1 MKKDQYFNLEVN
13 LLNDDNIAG
22 MMSEL
27 DAAEALGIYVML
39 LLHLRTKDN
48 YEASCT
54 PLLLRAFARRYDLEL
69 DMLEKVL
76 HDYNLFEVDEERQT
90 FRAPYL
96 DRVMQRLEEKWRM
109 DTENGKKGG
118 RPKKRAKCAETPATK
133 GRKPNETQ
141 ERREE
146 EKIGIAAVVNNSSNT
161 LAGGAADA
169 ATVVEEI
176 PAMAATGNSGTAESS
191 GIRGT
196 SEITVIPETEEKI
209 SATGTSRVSEI
220 TGDSGSSGSS
230 RVSEITG
237 DSGSSGSSRAS
248 EIMGASGSSRSSRAS
263 EITGASESSRTSRTS
278 ETSEVRTASSVP
290 VERGMRIRA
299 VDEEGQQPLQPV
311 LSWEVLVDRLADSR
325 LYMEL
330 AGQRSG
336 LGRLFIDHQQQII
349 GLFKKHILLYGK
361 EGGLLFFEDVKR
373 YFSNYIAAGSPTCR
387 MLREELMREIKER
400 ESRDV
405 SRFESIVDG
414 KRMYLGRLIPDSA
427 PPRPD
432 NSAVW
437 DDAHKRWG
445 H

>member
-54 PLLLRAFARRYDLEL
+54 PLLLRAFARRHDLEL

-146 EKIGIAAVVNNSSNT
+146 EKIGITPVVNNSSNT

-169 ATVVEEI
+169 AMVVAEI
-176 PAMAATGNSGTAESS
+176 PAAAATGNSGNSGASESS
-191 GIRGT
+191 RTSRT
-196 SEITVIPETEEKI
+196 SEMTVIPETEEKI
-209 SATGTSRVSEI
+209 SA
-220 TGDSGSSGSS
+220 SG
-230 RVSEITG
+230 
-237 DSGSSGSSRAS
+237 
-248 EIMGASGSSRSSRAS
+248 
-263 EITGASESSRTSRTS
+263 TS

-290 VERGMRIRA
+290 VGRGMRIRA

-311 LSWEVLVDRLADSR
+311 LSWETLVDRLADSR

-361 EGGLLFFEDVKR
+361 ESGLLFFEDVKR

-405 SRFESIVDG
+405 SRFESVVDG

>member
-54 PLLLRAFARRYDLEL
+54 PLLLRAFARRHDLEL

-146 EKIGIAAVVNNSSNT
+146 EKIGITPVVNNSSNT

-169 ATVVEEI
+169 VTVVAEI
-176 PAMAATGNSGTAESS
+176 PAAAATGNSGNSGASESS
-191 GIRGT
+191 RTSRT
-196 SEITVIPETEEKI
+196 SEMTVIPETEEKI
-209 SATGTSRVSEI
+209 SATGTS
-220 TGDSGSSGSS
+220 
-230 RVSEITG
+230 
-237 DSGSSGSSRAS
+237 
-248 EIMGASGSSRSSRAS
+248 
-263 EITGASESSRTSRTS
+263 

-290 VERGMRIRA
+290 VGRGMRIRA

-311 LSWEVLVDRLADSR
+311 LSWETLVDRLADSR

-361 EGGLLFFEDVKR
+361 ESSLLFFEDVKR

-405 SRFESIVDG
+405 SRFESVVDG

>member
-54 PLLLRAFARRYDLEL
+54 PLLLRAFARRHDLEL

-76 HDYNLFEVDEERQT
+76 HDYNIFEVDEERQT

-146 EKIGIAAVVNNSSNT
+146 EKIGITPVVNNSSNT

-169 ATVVEEI
+169 ATVVAEI
-176 PAMAATGNSGTAESS
+176 PAAAATGNSGSSGASESS
-191 GIRGT
+191 RTSRT
-196 SEITVIPETEEKI
+196 SEMTVIPETEEKI
-209 SATGTSRVSEI
+209 SA
-220 TGDSGSSGSS
+220 SGS
-230 RVSEITG
+230 
-237 DSGSSGSSRAS
+237 
-248 EIMGASGSSRSSRAS
+248 
-263 EITGASESSRTSRTS
+263 S

-290 VERGMRIRA
+290 VGRGMRIRA

-311 LSWEVLVDRLADSR
+311 LSWETLVDRLADSR

-361 EGGLLFFEDVKR
+361 ESGLLFFEDVKR

-405 SRFESIVDG
+405 SRFESVVDG

>member
-54 PLLLRAFARRYDLEL
+54 PLLLRAFARRHDLEL

-146 EKIGIAAVVNNSSNT
+146 EKIGITPVVNNSSNT

-169 ATVVEEI
+169 ATVV
-176 PAMAATGNSGTAESS
+176 A
-191 GIRGT
+191 
-196 SEITVIPETEEKI
+196 ETEEKI
-209 SATGTSRVSEI
+209 SAT
-220 TGDSGSSGSS
+220 
-230 RVSEITG
+230 
-237 DSGSSGSSRAS
+237 A
-248 EIMGASGSSRSSRAS
+248 ASG
-263 EITGASESSRTSRTS
+263 
-278 ETSEVRTASSVP
+278 TSEVRTASSVP
-290 VERGMRIRA
+290 VGRGMRIRA

-311 LSWEVLVDRLADSR
+311 LSWETLVDRLADSR

-361 EGGLLFFEDVKR
+361 ESGLLFFEDVKR

-405 SRFESIVDG
+405 SRFESVVDG

>member
-146 EKIGIAAVVNNSSNT
+146 EKIGITPVVNNSSNT

-176 PAMAATGNSGTAESS
+176 PATAATGNSGAAESS
-191 GIRGT
+191 RIRGT

-209 SATGTSRVSEI
+209 YVTGTSRA
-220 TGDSGSSGSS
+220 
-230 RVSEITG
+230 SEITG

-248 EIMGASGSSRSSRAS
+248 EIMGASGSSRTSRA
-263 EITGASESSRTSRTS
+263 S

-290 VERGMRIRA
+290 VGRGMRIRA

-400 ESRDV
+400 ESKDV

>member
-54 PLLLRAFARRYDLEL
+54 PLLLRAFARRHDLEL

-133 GRKPNETQ
+133 GRKPNEAQ

-146 EKIGIAAVVNNSSNT
+146 EKIGITPVVNNSSNT

-169 ATVVEEI
+169 AMVVAEI
-176 PAMAATGNSGTAESS
+176 PAAAATGNSG
-191 GIRGT
+191 
-196 SEITVIPETEEKI
+196 
-209 SATGTSRVSEI
+209 
-220 TGDSGSSGSS
+220 
-230 RVSEITG
+230 
-237 DSGSSGSSRAS
+237 
-248 EIMGASGSSRSSRAS
+248 
-263 EITGASESSRTSRTS
+263 TS

-290 VERGMRIRA
+290 VGRGMRIRA

-311 LSWEVLVDRLADSR
+311 LSWETLVDRLADSR

-361 EGGLLFFEDVKR
+361 ESGLLFFEDVKR

-405 SRFESIVDG
+405 SRFESVVDG

-437 DDAHKRWG
+437 DDAHKKWG

>member
-22 MMSEL
+22 RMSEL

-54 PLLLRAFARRYDLEL
+54 PLLLRAFARRHDLEL

-146 EKIGIAAVVNNSSNT
+146 EKIGITPVVNNSSNT

-169 ATVVEEI
+169 ATVVAEI
-176 PAMAATGNSGTAESS
+176 PAAGTSRTSGSSESS
-191 GIRGT
+191 GT
-196 SEITVIPETEEKI
+196 SRASEMTVIPETEEKI
-209 SATGTSRVSEI
+209 SATG
-220 TGDSGSSGSS
+220 
-230 RVSEITG
+230 
-237 DSGSSGSSRAS
+237 
-248 EIMGASGSSRSSRAS
+248 ASG
-263 EITGASESSRTSRTS
+263 TS

-290 VERGMRIRA
+290 VGRGMRIRA

-311 LSWEVLVDRLADSR
+311 LSWETLVDRLADSR

-361 EGGLLFFEDVKR
+361 ESGLLFFEDVKR

-400 ESRDV
+400 ESKDV

>member
-54 PLLLRAFARRYDLEL
+54 PLLLRAFARRHDLEL

-146 EKIGIAAVVNNSSNT
+146 EKIGITPVVNNSSNT

-169 ATVVEEI
+169 ATVVAEI
-176 PAMAATGNSGTAESS
+176 PAAGATGNSESS
-191 GIRGT
+191 RTSGSSGSSRTSGSSGSSESSRTSRT
-196 SEITVIPETEEKI
+196 SEMTVIPETEEKI
-209 SATGTSRVSEI
+209 SA
-220 TGDSGSSGSS
+220 SG
-230 RVSEITG
+230 
-237 DSGSSGSSRAS
+237 
-248 EIMGASGSSRSSRAS
+248 
-263 EITGASESSRTSRTS
+263 TS

-290 VERGMRIRA
+290 VGRGMRIRA

-311 LSWEVLVDRLADSR
+311 LSWETLVDRLADSR

-361 EGGLLFFEDVKR
+361 ESGLLFFEDVKR

-405 SRFESIVDG
+405 SRFESVVDG

>member
-96 DRVMQRLEEKWRM
+96 DRGMQRLEEKWRM

-146 EKIGIAAVVNNSSNT
+146 EKIGITPVVNNSSNT

-169 ATVVEEI
+169 ATVVTGI
-176 PAMAATGNSGTAESS
+176 PETAATGNSGAAESS
-191 GIRGT
+191 GIKGT
-196 SEITVIPETEEKI
+196 SGMTVIPETEEKI
-209 SATGTSRVSEI
+209 SATGTSR
-220 TGDSGSSGSS
+220 
-230 RVSEITG
+230 
-237 DSGSSGSSRAS
+237 
-248 EIMGASGSSRSSRAS
+248 AS
-263 EITGASESSRTSRTS
+263 EITGASESSGTSRTSEITGASGSSGTSRAS

-311 LSWEVLVDRLADSR
+311 LSWEALVDRLADSR

-361 EGGLLFFEDVKR
+361 ESGLLFFEDVKR

-400 ESRDV
+400 ESKDV

>member
-54 PLLLRAFARRYDLEL
+54 PLLLRAFARRHDLEL

-146 EKIGIAAVVNNSSNT
+146 EKIGITPVVNNSSNT
-161 LAGGAADA
+161 LAGGATDA
-169 ATVVEEI
+169 AMVVAEI
-176 PAMAATGNSGTAESS
+176 PAAAATGNSGASESS
-191 GIRGT
+191 RT
-196 SEITVIPETEEKI
+196 SRTSGMTVIPETEEKI
-209 SATGTSRVSEI
+209 SA
-220 TGDSGSSGSS
+220 SG
-230 RVSEITG
+230 
-237 DSGSSGSSRAS
+237 
-248 EIMGASGSSRSSRAS
+248 
-263 EITGASESSRTSRTS
+263 TS

-290 VERGMRIRA
+290 VGRGMRIRA

-311 LSWEVLVDRLADSR
+311 LSWETLVDRLADSR

-361 EGGLLFFEDVKR
+361 ESGLLFFEDVKR

-405 SRFESIVDG
+405 SRFESVVDG
-414 KRMYLGRLIPDSA
+414 KRMYLGRLIPNSA

>member
-146 EKIGIAAVVNNSSNT
+146 EKIGITPVVNNSSNT

-169 ATVVEEI
+169 AMVVAEI
-176 PAMAATGNSGTAESS
+176 PAAAATGNSGSSRASGSS
-191 GIRGT
+191 GSSGM
-196 SEITVIPETEEKI
+196 TVIPETEEKI
-209 SATGTSRVSEI
+209 SATGTS
-220 TGDSGSSGSS
+220 
-230 RVSEITG
+230 
-237 DSGSSGSSRAS
+237 
-248 EIMGASGSSRSSRAS
+248 
-263 EITGASESSRTSRTS
+263 

-290 VERGMRIRA
+290 VGRGMRIRA

-311 LSWEVLVDRLADSR
+311 LSWETLVDRLADSR

-361 EGGLLFFEDVKR
+361 ESGLLFFEDVKR

-405 SRFESIVDG
+405 SRFESVVDG

>member
-146 EKIGIAAVVNNSSNT
+146 EKIGITPVVNNSSNT

-169 ATVVEEI
+169 AMVVAEI
-176 PAMAATGNSGTAESS
+176 PAAAATGNSGSSRASESS
-191 GIRGT
+191 RT
-196 SEITVIPETEEKI
+196 SRTSGMTVIPETEEKI
-209 SATGTSRVSEI
+209 SA
-220 TGDSGSSGSS
+220 SGS
-230 RVSEITG
+230 
-237 DSGSSGSSRAS
+237 
-248 EIMGASGSSRSSRAS
+248 
-263 EITGASESSRTSRTS
+263 S

-290 VERGMRIRA
+290 VGRGMRIRA

-311 LSWEVLVDRLADSR
+311 LSWEMLVDRLADSR

-361 EGGLLFFEDVKR
+361 ESGLLFFEDVKR

-405 SRFESIVDG
+405 SRFESVVDG

>member
-146 EKIGIAAVVNNSSNT
+146 EKIGITPVVNNSSNT

-169 ATVVEEI
+169 AMVVAEI
-176 PAMAATGNSGTAESS
+176 PAAAATGNSGNSGASESS
-191 GIRGT
+191 RT
-196 SEITVIPETEEKI
+196 SRTSGMTVIPETEEKI
-209 SATGTSRVSEI
+209 SATGTS
-220 TGDSGSSGSS
+220 
-230 RVSEITG
+230 
-237 DSGSSGSSRAS
+237 
-248 EIMGASGSSRSSRAS
+248 
-263 EITGASESSRTSRTS
+263 

-290 VERGMRIRA
+290 VGRGMRIRA

-311 LSWEVLVDRLADSR
+311 LSWETLVDRLADSR

-361 EGGLLFFEDVKR
+361 ESGLLFFEDVKR

-405 SRFESIVDG
+405 SRFESVVDG

>member
-54 PLLLRAFARRYDLEL
+54 PLLLRAFARRHDLEL

-146 EKIGIAAVVNNSSNT
+146 EKIGITPVVNNSSNT

-169 ATVVEEI
+169 ATVVAEI
-176 PAMAATGNSGTAESS
+176 PAAGTSRTSGSSRASESS
-191 GIRGT
+191 RT
-196 SEITVIPETEEKI
+196 SRASEMTVIPETEEKI
-209 SATGTSRVSEI
+209 SAAAASGTSE
-220 TGDSGSSGSS
+220 G
-230 RVSEITG
+230 
-237 DSGSSGSSRAS
+237 
-248 EIMGASGSSRSSRAS
+248 
-263 EITGASESSRTSRTS
+263 
-278 ETSEVRTASSVP
+278 RTASSVP
-290 VERGMRIRA
+290 VGRGMRIRA

-311 LSWEVLVDRLADSR
+311 LSWETLVDRLADSR

-361 EGGLLFFEDVKR
+361 ESGLLFFEDVKR

-405 SRFESIVDG
+405 SRFESVVDG

>member
-54 PLLLRAFARRYDLEL
+54 PLLLRAFARRHDLEL

-146 EKIGIAAVVNNSSNT
+146 EKIGITPVVNNSSNT
-161 LAGGAADA
+161 LVGGAADA
-169 ATVVEEI
+169 AMVVAEI
-176 PAMAATGNSGTAESS
+176 PAAAATGNSGNS
-191 GIRGT
+191 
-196 SEITVIPETEEKI
+196 
-209 SATGTSRVSEI
+209 
-220 TGDSGSSGSS
+220 
-230 RVSEITG
+230 
-237 DSGSSGSSRAS
+237 
-248 EIMGASGSSRSSRAS
+248 
-263 EITGASESSRTSRTS
+263 GASESSRTSRTSEMTVILETEEKISASGSS

-290 VERGMRIRA
+290 VGRGMRIRA

-311 LSWEVLVDRLADSR
+311 LSWETLVDRLADSR

-361 EGGLLFFEDVKR
+361 ESGLLFFEDVKR

-405 SRFESIVDG
+405 SRFESVVDG

>member
-54 PLLLRAFARRYDLEL
+54 PLLLRAFARRHDLEL

-146 EKIGIAAVVNNSSNT
+146 EKIGITPVVNNSSNT

-169 ATVVEEI
+169 AMVVAEI
-176 PAMAATGNSGTAESS
+176 PAAAATGTSGSSGASESS
-191 GIRGT
+191 RT
-196 SEITVIPETEEKI
+196 SRASEMTVIPETEEKI
-209 SATGTSRVSEI
+209 SA
-220 TGDSGSSGSS
+220 
-230 RVSEITG
+230 
-237 DSGSSGSSRAS
+237 AA
-248 EIMGASGSSRSSRAS
+248 ASG
-263 EITGASESSRTSRTS
+263 
-278 ETSEVRTASSVP
+278 TSEVRTASSVP
-290 VERGMRIRA
+290 VGRGMRIRA

-311 LSWEVLVDRLADSR
+311 LSWETLVDRLADSR

-361 EGGLLFFEDVKR
+361 ESGLLFFEDVKR

-405 SRFESIVDG
+405 SRFESVVDG

>member
-54 PLLLRAFARRYDLEL
+54 PLLLRAFARRHDLEL

-146 EKIGIAAVVNNSSNT
+146 EKIGITPVVNNSSNT

-169 ATVVEEI
+169 AMVVAEI
-176 PAMAATGNSGTAESS
+176 PAAAATGNSGSS
-191 GIRGT
+191 RTSRT
-196 SEITVIPETEEKI
+196 SEMTVIPETEEKI
-209 SATGTSRVSEI
+209 SA
-220 TGDSGSSGSS
+220 SG
-230 RVSEITG
+230 
-237 DSGSSGSSRAS
+237 
-248 EIMGASGSSRSSRAS
+248 
-263 EITGASESSRTSRTS
+263 TS

-290 VERGMRIRA
+290 VGRGMRIRA

-311 LSWEVLVDRLADSR
+311 LSWETLVDRLADSR

-361 EGGLLFFEDVKR
+361 ESGLLFFEDVKR

-405 SRFESIVDG
+405 SRFESVVDG
-414 KRMYLGRLIPDSA
+414 KRMYLGRLIPNSA

>member
-146 EKIGIAAVVNNSSNT
+146 EKIGITPVVNNSSNT

-169 ATVVEEI
+169 ATVVEE
-176 PAMAATGNSGTAESS
+176 NSGAS
-191 GIRGT
+191 GI

-209 SATGTSRVSEI
+209 YVTGI
-220 TGDSGSSGSS
+220 
-230 RVSEITG
+230 
-237 DSGSSGSSRAS
+237 
-248 EIMGASGSSRSSRAS
+248 SRAS
-263 EITGASESSRTSRTS
+263 EITGASGSSGTSRASVITGASESSRSSRIS

-361 EGGLLFFEDVKR
+361 ESGLLFFEDVKR

-387 MLREELMREIKER
+387 MLREELMQEIKER
-400 ESRDV
+400 ESKDV

-437 DDAHKRWG
+437 DDVHKRWG

>member
-146 EKIGIAAVVNNSSNT
+146 EKIGITPVVNNSSNT

-169 ATVVEEI
+169 ATVVAEI
-176 PAMAATGNSGTAESS
+176 PAAGATGNSE
-191 GIRGT
+191 
-196 SEITVIPETEEKI
+196 
-209 SATGTSRVSEI
+209 
-220 TGDSGSSGSS
+220 
-230 RVSEITG
+230 
-237 DSGSSGSSRAS
+237 
-248 EIMGASGSSRSSRAS
+248 SSRS
-263 EITGASESSRTSRTS
+263 SESSRTSRASEMTVIPEPEEKISASGTS
-278 ETSEVRTASSVP
+278 GTSEVRTASSVP
-290 VERGMRIRA
+290 VGRGMRIRA

-311 LSWEVLVDRLADSR
+311 LSWETLVDRLADSR

-361 EGGLLFFEDVKR
+361 ESGLLFFEDVKR

-405 SRFESIVDG
+405 SRFESVVDG

>member
-146 EKIGIAAVVNNSSNT
+146 EKIGITPVVNNSSNT

-169 ATVVEEI
+169 ATVVAEI
-176 PAMAATGNSGTAESS
+176 PAAGATGNSESS
-191 GIRGT
+191 RA
-196 SEITVIPETEEKI
+196 SEMTVIPETEEKI
-209 SATGTSRVSEI
+209 SASGTS
-220 TGDSGSSGSS
+220 G
-230 RVSEITG
+230 
-237 DSGSSGSSRAS
+237 
-248 EIMGASGSSRSSRAS
+248 
-263 EITGASESSRTSRTS
+263 
-278 ETSEVRTASSVP
+278 TSEVRTASSVP
-290 VERGMRIRA
+290 VGRGMRIRA

-311 LSWEVLVDRLADSR
+311 LSWETLVDRLADSR

-361 EGGLLFFEDVKR
+361 ESGLLFFEDVKR

-405 SRFESIVDG
+405 SRFESVVDG

>member
-54 PLLLRAFARRYDLEL
+54 PLLLRAFARRHDLEL

-146 EKIGIAAVVNNSSNT
+146 EKIGITPVVNNSSNT

-169 ATVVEEI
+169 AMVV
-176 PAMAATGNSGTAESS
+176 A
-191 GIRGT
+191 
-196 SEITVIPETEEKI
+196 ETEEKI
-209 SATGTSRVSEI
+209 SA
-220 TGDSGSSGSS
+220 SGSS
-230 RVSEITG
+230 
-237 DSGSSGSSRAS
+237 
-248 EIMGASGSSRSSRAS
+248 
-263 EITGASESSRTSRTS
+263 
-278 ETSEVRTASSVP
+278 ETSKVRTASSVP
-290 VERGMRIRA
+290 VGRGMRIRA

-311 LSWEVLVDRLADSR
+311 LSWETLVDRLADSR

-361 EGGLLFFEDVKR
+361 ESGLLFFEDVKR

-405 SRFESIVDG
+405 SRFESVVDG

>member
-146 EKIGIAAVVNNSSNT
+146 EKIGITPVVNNSSNT

-169 ATVVEEI
+169 AMVVAEI
-176 PAMAATGNSGTAESS
+176 PAAAATGNSGNS
-191 GIRGT
+191 
-196 SEITVIPETEEKI
+196 
-209 SATGTSRVSEI
+209 
-220 TGDSGSSGSS
+220 
-230 RVSEITG
+230 
-237 DSGSSGSSRAS
+237 
-248 EIMGASGSSRSSRAS
+248 
-263 EITGASESSRTSRTS
+263 GASESSRTSRASEMTVIPEPEEKISASGTS
-278 ETSEVRTASSVP
+278 GTSEVRTASSVP
-290 VERGMRIRA
+290 VGRGMRIRA

-311 LSWEVLVDRLADSR
+311 LSWETLVDRLADSR

-361 EGGLLFFEDVKR
+361 ESGLLFFEDVKR

-405 SRFESIVDG
+405 SRFESVVDG

>member
-54 PLLLRAFARRYDLEL
+54 PLLLRAFARRHDLEL

-96 DRVMQRLEEKWRM
+96 DRVLQRLEEKWRM

-146 EKIGIAAVVNNSSNT
+146 EKIGITPVVNNSSNT

-169 ATVVEEI
+169 AKVVAEI
-176 PAMAATGNSGTAESS
+176 PAAGTSGSSRASESS
-191 GIRGT
+191 RTSRT
-196 SEITVIPETEEKI
+196 SEMTVIPETEEKI
-209 SATGTSRVSEI
+209 SATGTS
-220 TGDSGSSGSS
+220 
-230 RVSEITG
+230 
-237 DSGSSGSSRAS
+237 
-248 EIMGASGSSRSSRAS
+248 
-263 EITGASESSRTSRTS
+263 

-290 VERGMRIRA
+290 VGRGMRIRA

-311 LSWEVLVDRLADSR
+311 LSWETLVDRLADSR

-361 EGGLLFFEDVKR
+361 ESGLLFFEDVKR

-405 SRFESIVDG
+405 SRFESVVDG

>member
-54 PLLLRAFARRYDLEL
+54 PLLLRAFARRHDLEL

-146 EKIGIAAVVNNSSNT
+146 EKIGITPVVNNSSNT

-169 ATVVEEI
+169 AMVVAEI
-176 PAMAATGNSGTAESS
+176 PAAAATGNSGASESS
-191 GIRGT
+191 RT
-196 SEITVIPETEEKI
+196 SRTSGMTVIPETEEKI
-209 SATGTSRVSEI
+209 SA
-220 TGDSGSSGSS
+220 SGS
-230 RVSEITG
+230 
-237 DSGSSGSSRAS
+237 
-248 EIMGASGSSRSSRAS
+248 
-263 EITGASESSRTSRTS
+263 S

-290 VERGMRIRA
+290 VGRGMRIRA

-311 LSWEVLVDRLADSR
+311 LSWETLVDRLADSR

-361 EGGLLFFEDVKR
+361 ESGLLFFEDVKR

-405 SRFESIVDG
+405 SRFESVVDG
-414 KRMYLGRLIPDSA
+414 KRMYLGRLIPNSA

>member
-54 PLLLRAFARRYDLEL
+54 PLLLRAFARRHDLEL

-146 EKIGIAAVVNNSSNT
+146 EKIGITPVVNNSSNT

-169 ATVVEEI
+169 AMVVAETEEKI
-176 PAMAATGNSGTAESS
+176 SAAGASGASGSS
-191 GIRGT
+191 GSSGSSRT
-196 SEITVIPETEEKI
+196 SRASEMTVIPETEEKI
-209 SATGTSRVSEI
+209 SATG
-220 TGDSGSSGSS
+220 
-230 RVSEITG
+230 
-237 DSGSSGSSRAS
+237 
-248 EIMGASGSSRSSRAS
+248 ASG
-263 EITGASESSRTSRTS
+263 TS

-290 VERGMRIRA
+290 VGRGMRIRA

-311 LSWEVLVDRLADSR
+311 LSWETLVDRLADSR

-361 EGGLLFFEDVKR
+361 ESGLLFFEDVKR

-405 SRFESIVDG
+405 SRFESVVDG

>member
-54 PLLLRAFARRYDLEL
+54 PLLLRAFAQRHDLEL

-146 EKIGIAAVVNNSSNT
+146 EKIGITPVVNNSSNT

-169 ATVVEEI
+169 ATVVAEI
-176 PAMAATGNSGTAESS
+176 PAAGTSRTSGSSRASESS
-191 GIRGT
+191 RT
-196 SEITVIPETEEKI
+196 SGSSESSRTSRASEMTVIPETEEKI
-209 SATGTSRVSEI
+209 SA
-220 TGDSGSSGSS
+220 SG
-230 RVSEITG
+230 
-237 DSGSSGSSRAS
+237 
-248 EIMGASGSSRSSRAS
+248 
-263 EITGASESSRTSRTS
+263 TS

-290 VERGMRIRA
+290 VGRGMRIRA

-311 LSWEVLVDRLADSR
+311 LSWETLVDRLADSR

-361 EGGLLFFEDVKR
+361 ESGLLFFEDVKR

-405 SRFESIVDG
+405 SRFESVVDG

>member
-76 HDYNLFEVDEERQT
+76 YDYNLFEVDEERQT

-146 EKIGIAAVVNNSSNT
+146 EKIGITPVVNNSSNT

-169 ATVVEEI
+169 ATVVAEI
-176 PAMAATGNSGTAESS
+176 PAAAATGN
-191 GIRGT
+191 
-196 SEITVIPETEEKI
+196 
-209 SATGTSRVSEI
+209 
-220 TGDSGSSGSS
+220 
-230 RVSEITG
+230 
-237 DSGSSGSSRAS
+237 SGSSRAS
-248 EIMGASGSSRSSRAS
+248 E
-263 EITGASESSRTSRTS
+263 SSRTSGSSEMTVIPEAEEKISAAAAS

-290 VERGMRIRA
+290 VGRGMRIRA

-311 LSWEVLVDRLADSR
+311 LSWETLVDRLADSR

-361 EGGLLFFEDVKR
+361 ESGLLFFEDVKR

-405 SRFESIVDG
+405 SRFESVVDG

>member
-54 PLLLRAFARRYDLEL
+54 PLLLRAFARRHDLEL

-146 EKIGIAAVVNNSSNT
+146 EKIGITPVVNNSSNT

-169 ATVVEEI
+169 ATVVAEI
-176 PAMAATGNSGTAESS
+176 PAAAATGNSGSSRASESS
-191 GIRGT
+191 RTSRT
-196 SEITVIPETEEKI
+196 SEMTVIPETEEKI
-209 SATGTSRVSEI
+209 SA
-220 TGDSGSSGSS
+220 
-230 RVSEITG
+230 
-237 DSGSSGSSRAS
+237 AA
-248 EIMGASGSSRSSRAS
+248 ASG
-263 EITGASESSRTSRTS
+263 
-278 ETSEVRTASSVP
+278 TSEVRTASSVP
-290 VERGMRIRA
+290 VGRGMRIRA

-311 LSWEVLVDRLADSR
+311 LSWETLVDRLADSR

-361 EGGLLFFEDVKR
+361 ESGLLFFEDVKR

-405 SRFESIVDG
+405 SRFESVVDG

>member
-76 HDYNLFEVDEERQT
+76 YDYNLFEVDEERQT

-146 EKIGIAAVVNNSSNT
+146 EKIGITPVVNNSSNT
-161 LAGGAADA
+161 PAGEAADA

-176 PAMAATGNSGTAESS
+176 PATAATGNSGAAEISRTS
-191 GIRGT
+191 GA
-196 SEITVIPETEEKI
+196 SEIMVIPETEEKI
-209 SATGTSRVSEI
+209 YVTGT
-220 TGDSGSSGSS
+220 
-230 RVSEITG
+230 
-237 DSGSSGSSRAS
+237 
-248 EIMGASGSSRSSRAS
+248 SRAS
-263 EITGASESSRTSRTS
+263 EITGASESSGTSRTSEITGASGSSRTSRTS

-400 ESRDV
+400 ESKDV

>member
-146 EKIGIAAVVNNSSNT
+146 EKIGITPVVNNSSNT

-169 ATVVEEI
+169 ATVVEE
-176 PAMAATGNSGTAESS
+176 NSGAS
-191 GIRGT
+191 GI

-209 SATGTSRVSEI
+209 YVTGI
-220 TGDSGSSGSS
+220 
-230 RVSEITG
+230 
-237 DSGSSGSSRAS
+237 
-248 EIMGASGSSRSSRAS
+248 SRAS
-263 EITGASESSRTSRTS
+263 EITGASESSGTSRASVITGASESSRSSRIS

-336 LGRLFIDHQQQII
+336 LGRLFIDH
-349 GLFKKHILLYGK
+349 LH
-361 EGGLLFFEDVKR
+361 
-373 YFSNYIAAGSPTCR
+373 
-387 MLREELMREIKER
+387 
-400 ESRDV
+400 RD
-405 SRFESIVDG
+405 
-414 KRMYLGRLIPDSA
+414 L
-427 PPRPD
+427 
-432 NSAVW
+432 
-437 DDAHKRWG
+437 
-445 H
+445 

>member
-54 PLLLRAFARRYDLEL
+54 PLLLRAFARRHDLEL

-146 EKIGIAAVVNNSSNT
+146 EKIGITPVVNNSSNT

-169 ATVVEEI
+169 AMVVAEI
-176 PAMAATGNSGTAESS
+176 PAAAATGNSGSSGASESS
-191 GIRGT
+191 RTSRTSRT
-196 SEITVIPETEEKI
+196 SEMTVIPETEEKI
-209 SATGTSRVSEI
+209 SA
-220 TGDSGSSGSS
+220 SGS
-230 RVSEITG
+230 
-237 DSGSSGSSRAS
+237 
-248 EIMGASGSSRSSRAS
+248 
-263 EITGASESSRTSRTS
+263 S

-290 VERGMRIRA
+290 VGRGMRIRA

-311 LSWEVLVDRLADSR
+311 LSWETLVDRLADSR

-361 EGGLLFFEDVKR
+361 ESGLLFFEDVKR

-405 SRFESIVDG
+405 SRFESVVDG

>member
-54 PLLLRAFARRYDLEL
+54 PLLLRAFARRHDLEL

-146 EKIGIAAVVNNSSNT
+146 EKIGITPVVNNSSNT

-169 ATVVEEI
+169 ATVVAEI
-176 PAMAATGNSGTAESS
+176 PAAGATGNSGSSRASESS
-191 GIRGT
+191 RT
-196 SEITVIPETEEKI
+196 SRASEMTVIPETEEKI
-209 SATGTSRVSEI
+209 SA
-220 TGDSGSSGSS
+220 SG
-230 RVSEITG
+230 
-237 DSGSSGSSRAS
+237 
-248 EIMGASGSSRSSRAS
+248 
-263 EITGASESSRTSRTS
+263 TS

-290 VERGMRIRA
+290 VGRGMRIRA
-299 VDEEGQQPLQPV
+299 VDGEGQQPLQPV
-311 LSWEVLVDRLADSR
+311 LSWETLVDRLADSR

-361 EGGLLFFEDVKR
+361 ESGLLFFEDVKR

-405 SRFESIVDG
+405 SRFESVVDG

-437 DDAHKRWG
+437 DDAHKKWG

>member
-118 RPKKRAKCAETPATK
+118 RSKKRAKCAETPATK

-146 EKIGIAAVVNNSSNT
+146 EKIGITPVVNNSSNT
-161 LAGGAADA
+161 PAGGAADA
-169 ATVVEEI
+169 ATVVEE
-176 PAMAATGNSGTAESS
+176 NS
-191 GIRGT
+191 
-196 SEITVIPETEEKI
+196 
-209 SATGTSRVSEI
+209 
-220 TGDSGSSGSS
+220 
-230 RVSEITG
+230 
-237 DSGSSGSSRAS
+237 
-248 EIMGASGSSRSSRAS
+248 
-263 EITGASESSRTSRTS
+263 GASESSRSSRIS

-400 ESRDV
+400 ESKDV

-432 NSAVW
+432 NSAV
-437 DDAHKRWG
+437 
-445 H
+445 

>member
-54 PLLLRAFARRYDLEL
+54 PLLLRAFARRHDLEL

-146 EKIGIAAVVNNSSNT
+146 EKIGITPVVNNSSNT

-169 ATVVEEI
+169 ATVVAEI
-176 PAMAATGNSGTAESS
+176 PAAGTSRTSGSSESS
-191 GIRGT
+191 RT
-196 SEITVIPETEEKI
+196 SRASEMTVIPETEEKI
-209 SATGTSRVSEI
+209 SA
-220 TGDSGSSGSS
+220 SG
-230 RVSEITG
+230 
-237 DSGSSGSSRAS
+237 
-248 EIMGASGSSRSSRAS
+248 
-263 EITGASESSRTSRTS
+263 TS

-290 VERGMRIRA
+290 VGRGMRIRA

-311 LSWEVLVDRLADSR
+311 LSWETLVDRLADSR

-361 EGGLLFFEDVKR
+361 ESGLLFFEDVKR

-405 SRFESIVDG
+405 SRFESVVDG

>member
-146 EKIGIAAVVNNSSNT
+146 EKIGITPVVNNSSNT

-169 ATVVEEI
+169 ATVVTGI
-176 PAMAATGNSGTAESS
+176 PATAATGNSGAAESS

-209 SATGTSRVSEI
+209 SATGTSRA
-220 TGDSGSSGSS
+220 
-230 RVSEITG
+230 SEITG

-248 EIMGASGSSRSSRAS
+248 EIMGASGSSRTSRA
-263 EITGASESSRTSRTS
+263 S

-290 VERGMRIRA
+290 VGRGMRIRA

>member
-54 PLLLRAFARRYDLEL
+54 PLLLRAFARRHDLEL

-146 EKIGIAAVVNNSSNT
+146 EKIGITPVVNNSSNT

-169 ATVVEEI
+169 ATVVAEI
-176 PAMAATGNSGTAESS
+176 PAAGATGNSRSSRASESS
-191 GIRGT
+191 RTSRT
-196 SEITVIPETEEKI
+196 SEMTVIPETEEKI
-209 SATGTSRVSEI
+209 SA
-220 TGDSGSSGSS
+220 
-230 RVSEITG
+230 
-237 DSGSSGSSRAS
+237 AA
-248 EIMGASGSSRSSRAS
+248 ASG
-263 EITGASESSRTSRTS
+263 
-278 ETSEVRTASSVP
+278 TSEVRTASSVP
-290 VERGMRIRA
+290 VGRGMRIRA

-311 LSWEVLVDRLADSR
+311 LSWETLVDRLADSR

-361 EGGLLFFEDVKR
+361 ESGLLFFEDVKR

-405 SRFESIVDG
+405 SRFESVVDG

>member
-54 PLLLRAFARRYDLEL
+54 PLLLRAFARRHDLEL

-146 EKIGIAAVVNNSSNT
+146 EKIGITPVVNNSSNT

-169 ATVVEEI
+169 ATVVAEI
-176 PAMAATGNSGTAESS
+176 PAAGATGNSGSSRTSGSSGSSRTSGSSGSSESS
-191 GIRGT
+191 RTSRT
-196 SEITVIPETEEKI
+196 SEMTVIPETEEKI
-209 SATGTSRVSEI
+209 SA
-220 TGDSGSSGSS
+220 SG
-230 RVSEITG
+230 
-237 DSGSSGSSRAS
+237 
-248 EIMGASGSSRSSRAS
+248 
-263 EITGASESSRTSRTS
+263 TS

-290 VERGMRIRA
+290 VGRGMRIRA

-311 LSWEVLVDRLADSR
+311 LSWETLVDRLADSR

-361 EGGLLFFEDVKR
+361 ESGLLFFEDVKR

-405 SRFESIVDG
+405 SRFESVVDG